1 MNRAVLA
8 DSGPLYAAV
17 DPNDAHHR
25 RAQKELKRLTRES
38 RCVIVAYP
46 ILLEAHSLVL
56 RRLGPKAAF
65 AWLDEILKS
74 GAPASPSVEDY
85 LDGVMTLSALPDQTI
100 TLFDATLAAMGARL
114 RMEIWTYDH
123 HFNVMRSEV
132 WRP

>member
-17 DPNDAHHR
+17 DPSDAHHR
-25 RAQKELKRLTRES
+25 RAQTELKLLTRES
-38 RCVIVAYP
+38 RYVIVVYP
-46 ILLEAHSLVL
+46 ILLETHALVL
-56 RRLGPKAAF
+56 RRVGPKSAS

-74 GAPASPSVEDY
+74 GPPASPLAEDY
-85 LDGVMTLSALPDQTI
+85 LDGIMTLSALPDQSI

-114 RMEIWTYDH
+114 KMKIWTYDH

>member
-17 DPNDAHHR
+17 DPNDADHHR
-25 RAQKELKRLTRES
+25 AQRELKRLSRES
-38 RCVIVAYP
+38 RYVIVAYP
-46 ILLEAHSLVL
+46 ILLEAHALVL
-56 RRLGPKAAF
+56 RRMGPKAAS

-85 LDGVMTLSALPDQTI
+85 MDGVMTLSGLPDQSI

-123 HFNVMRSEV
+123 HFNIMRSEV
-132 WRP
+132 WHP

>member
-25 RAQKELKRLTRES
+25 RAQRELKRPSRE
-38 RCVIVAYP
+38 RRYVIVAYP
-46 ILLEAHSLVL
+46 ILLEAHALIL
-56 RRLGPKAAF
+56 RRVGPKAAS

-74 GAPASPSVEDY
+74 GAPASPSAEDY
-85 LDGVMTLSALPDQTI
+85 LDGVMTLSVLPDQSI

-114 RMEIWTYDH
+114 GMEVWTYDH
-123 HFNVMRSEV
+123 HFDVMRCKI

>member
-38 RCVIVAYP
+38 RYVIVTYP
-46 ILLEAHSLVL
+46 ILLETHALVL
-56 RRLGPKAAF
+56 RRVGPKAAS

-74 GAPASPSVEDY
+74 GTPVSPLVEDY
-85 LDGVMTLSALPDQTI
+85 LNGVMTLSALPDQSI
-100 TLFDATLAAMGARL
+100 TLFDATLAAMGTRL
-114 RMEIWTYDH
+114 KMEIWTYDH
-123 HFNVMRSEV
+123 HFDVMRSEV

>member
-17 DPNDAHHR
+17 DPNDANHR
-25 RAQKELKRLTRES
+25 RAQRELKRLSRES
-38 RCVIVAYP
+38 RYVIVTYP
-46 ILLEAHSLVL
+46 ILLETHALVL
-56 RRLGPKAAF
+56 RRMGPKAAS

-74 GAPASPSVEDY
+74 GTPVSPSVEDY
-85 LDGVMTLSALPDQTI
+85 LDGVMTLSALPDQSI
-100 TLFDATLAAMGARL
+100 TLFDVTLAAMGTRL
-114 RMEIWTYDH
+114 KMEIWTYDH

>member
-17 DPNDAHHR
+17 DPSDVHHHR
-25 RAQKELKRLTRES
+25 AQRELKRLKRE
-38 RCVIVAYP
+38 RRYVIVAYP
-46 ILLEAHSLVL
+46 ILLEAHALVL
-56 RRLGPKAAF
+56 RRVGPKAASS
-65 AWLDEILKS
+65 WLDEILKS

-85 LDGVMTLSALPDQTI
+85 LDGVMTLSALPDQSI

-114 RMEIWTYDH
+114 KMEIWTYNH
-123 HFNVMRSEV
+123 HFNIMRSEV